1 MSEWQ
6 NPFTKAAEEVTPST
20 STGDE
25 TAAEDYSTDSSA
37 DSASDTEAKVED
49 KVEVK
54 VDTKEA
60 ALAEIGEILAE
71 HANMESNIPIG
82 HRYWDLLNLHRKL
95 VAESKG

>member
-37 DSASDTEAKVED
+37 DSASDTEAKVE
-49 KVEVK
+49 VK
-54 VDTKEA
+54 VDTKAA
-60 ALAEIGEILAE
+60 ALAEIGEVLAE
-71 HANMESNIPIG
+71 YANMESNIPVG